1 MKRSAFVAI
10 AIAMTMVACGRE
22 QDERRLTGLCTTPKE
37 HCINVTIV
45 ANIIKVD
52 NPELHLLGP
61 NHKIYWQLNAPGY
74 EFPRN
79 GVVMPDDP
87 NPEFPDCHPEH
98 GGQIYSCKALNGK
111 PGYKYKYTINLSGA
125 PTVAPLDPWIYND

>member
-74 EFPRN
+74 EFLTTRP
-79 GVVMPDDP
+79 
-87 NPEFPDCHPEH
+87 
-98 GGQIYSCKALNGK
+98 
-111 PGYKYKYTINLSGA
+111 
-125 PTVAPLDPWIYND
+125 